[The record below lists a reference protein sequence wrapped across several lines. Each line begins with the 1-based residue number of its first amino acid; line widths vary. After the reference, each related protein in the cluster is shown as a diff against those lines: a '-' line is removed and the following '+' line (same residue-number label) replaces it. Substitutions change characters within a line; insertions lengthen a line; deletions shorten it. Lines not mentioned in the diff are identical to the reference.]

1 MTSGWK
7 FSNAIICEV
16 KMNELSVLQ
25 NNLPDNIED
34 LSKFV
39 LIGRE
44 KLKAVKAEISAIQK
58 LGLAKEVYEQK
69 KSEAQEIAETV
80 TLAEMRTGEL
90 LKQIPKTSGGD
101 RRSETFKNDSGVD
114 FEKEPILQEE
124 PPQAKPEP
132 IKTKT
137 EIIKDLGFSPK
148 QAERMQT
155 LAENPEI
162 VKQAIQEARNNDDIV
177 SRSFVLGKIKQE
189 KKKTEVER
197 AEKKVAD
204 EYKKQEIKPVI
215 HVGDSFDYEPS
226 EPYKLL
232 LTDPPYSTDVANID
246 GFAKS
251 WLPKALKNVRDDGFA
266 YVFIGA
272 YPEELKAYLN
282 VETPAHIKLEQVLIW
297 TYKNTLGNNPKD
309 RYKLNYQACLFYR
322 GINAPALDCP
332 ITNEQWAVQEIN
344 APDGRIG
351 DRYHAWQ
358 KPMEIAERFIRH
370 STKAGDTVFD
380 PFACTGTF
388 LLASAK
394 LGRKAY
400 GIEINPENAEIAIK
414 RGCVYG

>member
-1 MTSGWK
+1 
-7 FSNAIICEV
+7 
-16 KMNELSVLQ
+16 MNELSVIQ
-25 NNLPDNIED
+25 NNLPDNIEE

-39 LIGRE
+39 LIGRD

-90 LKQIPKTSGGD
+90 LKQIPKATTNNPKG
-101 RRSETFKNDSGVD
+101 KNQHTGQNDTGVD
-114 FEKEPILQEE
+114 LTENKGTPILQEE
-124 PPQAKPEP
+124 ISQEKPEP

-162 VKQAIQEARNNDDIV
+162 VKQAIKEARDNDDIV

-189 KKKTEVER
+189 KKKTEVEQ

>member
-1 MTSGWK
+1 MTSGWR
-7 FSNAIICEV
+7 FLNAIICEV

-25 NNLPDNIED
+25 NNLPDSIED

-90 LKQIPKTSGGD
+90 LRQIPKATPNNNKFHESCTGATLVKPKEQVIKELG
-101 RRSETFKNDSGVD
+101 
-114 FEKEPILQEE
+114 FEKT
-124 PPQAKPEP
+124 QAH
-132 IKTKT
+132 
-137 EIIKDLGFSPK
+137 
-148 QAERMQT
+148 RMEQ

-189 KKKTEVER
+189 KKKTEVEQ

-332 ITNEQWAVQEIN
+332 ITNEQLAVQEIN

>member
-7 FSNAIICEV
+7 FSKRIICEV

-90 LKQIPKTSGGD
+90 LKQIPKATTNHKKL
-101 RRSETFKNDSGVD
+101 EIDSGVD
-114 FEKEPILQEE
+114 FLKPQEE
-124 PPQAKPEP
+124 PPKPKAEV
-132 IKTKT
+132 
-137 EIIKDLGFSPK
+137 IKDLGFTQK

-189 KKKTEVER
+189 KKKTEVEQ

>member
-1 MTSGWK
+1 MISGWK
-7 FSNAIICEV
+7 FSKRIICEV

-25 NNLPDNIED
+25 NKLPDNIED

-39 LIGRE
+39 LIGRD
-44 KLKAVKAEISAIQK
+44 KLQAVKAEISAIQK

-90 LKQIPKTSGGD
+90 LKQIPKATKGQ
-101 RRSETFKNDSGVD
+101 GVNQYSKD
-114 FEKEPILQEE
+114 VAEIDTDVEFSKQQEE
-124 PPQAKPEP
+124 PPKPKAEV
-132 IKTKT
+132 
-137 EIIKDLGFSPK
+137 IKDLGFTQK

-189 KKKTEVER
+189 KKKTEVEQ

>member
-1 MTSGWK
+1 
-7 FSNAIICEV
+7 
-16 KMNELSVLQ
+16 MNELSVLQ

-90 LKQIPKTSGGD
+90 LKQIPKATKGTGSNQYEIKSAENCTD
-101 RRSETFKNDSGVD
+101 ATFSKPKEQIIKELG
-114 FEKEPILQEE
+114 FEKT
-124 PPQAKPEP
+124 QAH
-132 IKTKT
+132 
-137 EIIKDLGFSPK
+137 
-148 QAERMQT
+148 RMEQ

-189 KKKTEVER
+189 KKKAEVEQ

>member
-1 MTSGWK
+1 
-7 FSNAIICEV
+7 
-16 KMNELSVLQ
+16 MNELSVLQ

-90 LKQIPKTSGGD
+90 LKQIPKANNGGANQYQAK
-101 RRSETFKNDSGVD
+101 STPVSNKQNF
-114 FEKEPILQEE
+114 EE
-124 PPQAKPEP
+124 PPKPKAEV
-132 IKTKT
+132 
-137 EIIKDLGFSPK
+137 IKDLGFTQK

-189 KKKTEVER
+189 KKKTEVEK

>member
-1 MTSGWK
+1 
-7 FSNAIICEV
+7 
-16 KMNELSVLQ
+16 MNELSVLQ

-90 LKQIPKTSGGD
+90 LKKIPKATINNPQGHNQHTGQSN
-101 RRSETFKNDSGVD
+101 SSVT
-114 FEKEPILQEE
+114 LTTE
-124 PPQAKPEP
+124 PPKEHPKPKE
-132 IKTKT
+132 
-137 EIIKDLGFSPK
+137 EIIKDLGFTKMQVS
-148 QAERMQT
+148 RMQT

-189 KKKTEVER
+189 KKKTEVEQ

-370 STKAGDTVFD
+370 STKASDTVFD